1 MTTSSDFRCRA
12 NQVLKKALE
21 GHASELEE
29 LLSMYRGYLLA
40 LAVARM
46 DPRLRPRC
54 DASDIVQDTML
65 EAFRDFRQ
73 FRGQQES
80 EFLGWIRQ
88 ILAHNLACAVKQ
100 HVLVEKR
107 DIRKEVETPM
117 QLAANESRLE
127 MHENWFVDSAA
138 SPSSI
143 VQKQEQLQSV
153 LDRISKL
160 PSHYRDVL
168 LLRHIEEL
176 SFEEV
181 AQRLGKTSGAVR
193 MIWLRALESLREV
206 S

>member
-1 MTTSSDFRCRA
+1 MLQR
-12 NQVLKKALE
+12 ALE
-21 GHASELEE
+21 GHSKELEE
-29 LLSMYRGYLLA
+29 LLGMYRGYLLA

-100 HVLVEKR
+100 HLLVEKR
-107 DIRKEVETPM
+107 DIRKEVATSM
-117 QLAANESRLE
+117 QAASNESRLE
-127 MHENWFVDSAA
+127 MRDHWFVDSAA
-138 SPSSI
+138 GPSSI
-143 VQKQEQLQSV
+143 VQREEQLQSV
-153 LDRISKL
+153 LERITKL

>member
-1 MTTSSDFRCRA
+1 MLQRA
-12 NQVLKKALE
+12 LD
-21 GHASELEE
+21 GHSSELEE
-29 LLSMYRGYLLA
+29 LLAMYRGYLLA

-54 DASDIVQDTML
+54 DASDIVQETML

-88 ILAHNLACAVKQ
+88 ILAHNLAGAVKQ
-100 HVLVEKR
+100 HLLVEKR
-107 DIRKEVETPM
+107 DIRKEIATEA

-127 MHENWFVDSAA
+127 MRENWFVDSAA

-143 VQKQEQLQSV
+143 VQRQEQLQSV
-153 LDRISKL
+153 LDRIAKL
-160 PSHYRDVL
+160 PNHYRDVL

-176 SFEEV
+176 SFDEV
-181 AQRLGKTSGAVR
+181 AQRLGKSSGAVR

>member
-1 MTTSSDFRCRA
+1 MLQRA
-12 NQVLKKALE
+12 LD
-21 GHASELEE
+21 GHSSELEE
-29 LLSMYRGYLLA
+29 LLAMYRGYLLA

-54 DASDIVQDTML
+54 DASDIVQETML

-88 ILAHNLACAVKQ
+88 ILTHNLAGAVKQ
-100 HVLVEKR
+100 HLLVEKR
-107 DIRKEVETPM
+107 DIRKEIETEA

-127 MHENWFVDSAA
+127 MRENWFVDSAA

-143 VQKQEQLQSV
+143 VQRQEQLQSV
-153 LDRISKL
+153 LDRIAKL
-160 PSHYRDVL
+160 PNHYRDVL

-181 AQRLGKTSGAVR
+181 AQRLGKSSGAVR

>member
-1 MTTSSDFRCRA
+1 MSTSSDFRCRA
-12 NQVLKKALE
+12 NQVLQRALE
-21 GHASELEE
+21 GHTSELEE

-54 DASDIVQDTML
+54 DASDIVQETML

-73 FRGQQES
+73 FRGQHES

-100 HVLVEKR
+100 HLLVEKR
-107 DIRKEVETPM
+107 DIRKEIENPM
-117 QLAANESRLE
+117 HLTSSESRLE
-127 MHENWFVDSAA
+127 IRENWFVDSAA

-143 VQKQEQLQSV
+143 VQKQEQLQNV
-153 LDRISKL
+153 LDRIAKL